1 MAYGHKPCSLSTK
14 YVIQSLRQSRYSGIN
29 TNTGC
34 MESMGIQNM
43 QSMRMPALVGCRKYS
58 VDVLF
63 KHSCCSPQAGT
74 AVGCPIHC
82 KQLQLITLILT
93 VSMNGSSPER
103 WSEASIKSLNPRSAE
118 CPLAP
123 ADPQWLGLAG
133 WGWYMARADKI
144 LIHKLMMPPPTTV
157 LIPSPSLSFSPSLP
171 LSLYGVYIEAVQR
184 PSWYLA
190 TLRGNIV
197 THSYVML
204 TLITA
209 TANLQGSFP
218 LSVLQFLNTIQVIY
232 RISWKL
238 RDGLQCDCCRMR
250 R

>member
-184 PSWYLA
+184 RAVLVSSYTAGKHCHPLLCY
-190 TLRGNIV
+190 V
-197 THSYVML
+197 TMIRNVDTYHSHCQSAGQLSIDWKVFC
-204 TLITA
+204 
-209 TANLQGSFP
+209 SF
-218 LSVLQFLNTIQVIY
+218 
-232 RISWKL
+232 
-238 RDGLQCDCCRMR
+238 
-250 R
+250 

>member
-103 WSEASIKSLNPRSAE
+103 WSEASIKSLNPSSAE
-118 CPLAP
+118 CPFAP

-171 LSLYGVYIEAVQR
+171 LSSLWSLYWGGAAAVLVSSYTAGKHCH
-184 PSWYLA
+184 PLLCYVD
-190 TLRGNIV
+190 TY
-197 THSYVML
+197 HSHCQSAGQLSIDWKVFC
-204 TLITA
+204 
-209 TANLQGSFP
+209 SF
-218 LSVLQFLNTIQVIY
+218 
-232 RISWKL
+232 
-238 RDGLQCDCCRMR
+238 
-250 R
+250 